1 MKKWLLI
8 SVVLHLCLLVLVYW
22 GTRRSHQ
29 WTKFGDVYQ
38 VDLVS
43 LPEKAHPEE
52 KAVEAKTPPE
62 VQAEVPKPEVI
73 ESPVKIREE
82 KKPEIKP
89 ESPKNEGKEAAEPQG
104 PKVSVSGEAFPS
116 NYYLDML
123 RKRIQ
128 ENWKPPF
135 QESGG
140 APMSAIVA
148 FRIQKNGM
156 IDQVELEKSTGRF
169 MFDQAARRA
178 VFDAGKMPPLPPEFT
193 GGQITI
199 HVEFETLWEKH

>member
-1 MKKWLLI
+1 MKKWVII
-8 SVVLHLCLLVLVYW
+8 SVLLHLCLLILVYRV
-22 GTRRSHQ
+22 TQRTHQ
-29 WTKFGDVYQ
+29 WTKYGEVYQ
-38 VDLVS
+38 VELIS
-43 LPEKAHPEE
+43 LPANTGLEE
-52 KAVEAKTPPE
+52 KPTPKAETHRTTGEDRIQEKGPRLS
-62 VQAEVPKPEVI
+62 VQ
-73 ESPVKIREE
+73 
-82 KKPEIKP
+82 
-89 ESPKNEGKEAAEPQG
+89 GEP
-104 PKVSVSGEAFPS
+104 FPF

-128 ENWKPPF
+128 ENWQPPF

-148 FRIQKNGM
+148 FRIQKSGM

-178 VFDAGKMPPLPPEFT
+178 VFDVGKMPPLPPEFS
-193 GGQITI
+193 GGHITV